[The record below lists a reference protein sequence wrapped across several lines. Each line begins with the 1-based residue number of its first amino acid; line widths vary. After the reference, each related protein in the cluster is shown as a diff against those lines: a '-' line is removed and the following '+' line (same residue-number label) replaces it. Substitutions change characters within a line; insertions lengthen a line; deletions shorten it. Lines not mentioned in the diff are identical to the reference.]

1 LYLKICN
8 SSENVSTRMLWKIRL
23 VLFLLISFICT
34 SIQISFDFLI
44 WDRHNL
50 FEGRSPIMFRG
61 RHEKVMY
68 YFFQVLFKVFLKFVI
83 WLELSLFDCVTE
95 DWRYVWLQK
104 KTYKIYRSFKRSYID
119 QNILYYNKNKI
130 QIQMSI
136 LFPNIFETK

>member
-61 RHEKVMY
+61 RHGKGMY
-68 YFFQVLFKVFLKFVI
+68 YFFQILFKVFLKFVI

>member
-1 LYLKICN
+1 MYLKICN
-8 SSENVSTRMLWKIRL
+8 SSENISTRMLWKICL

-61 RHEKVMY
+61 RHEKGMY

>member
-1 LYLKICN
+1 MYLKICN

-61 RHEKVMY
+61 RHEKGMY

-83 WLELSLFDCVTE
+83 WLELSFFDCVTE

>member
-8 SSENVSTRMLWKIRL
+8 SSENVSTRRLWKIRL

-61 RHEKVMY
+61 RHEKGMY

>member
-1 LYLKICN
+1 MYLKICN

-61 RHEKVMY
+61 RHEKGMY

>member
-61 RHEKVMY
+61 RHEKGMY